1 MTDFSNHAERRV
13 WLEKQS
19 REVCV
24 AMANRA
30 AMRVFPMAVLPA
42 KAKDTQRLDLTGA
55 TKWALLISAVAVTAS
70 TAEIKD
76 AASAALSA
84 ASAFSAATAAAAF
97 SAAAVAAAAA
107 PSSAFSASSGS
118 SFTTSFSAAASAAAA
133 AASDAAAIDQG
144 TTAPELLALP
154 LWPDKNPL
162 LEDWQKARK
171 ILESDPVDQSFW
183 IDWYERFLQGQ
194 PQNWEM
200 LQEIAL
206 SVKKDDWEKGSA
218 HVNGMI
224 ADIQARYI
232 SEALPQAD
240 RLAYDPK
247 TGLFEIV
254 AIKTTEEKIVEA
266 ALSQIEFALSVAA
279 GSNCG
284 VNEHSTVH
292 VYITHALKNCRDNPN
307 TILQNYQI
315 ALADIREGL
324 ESGDYF
330 DDPKLSALEMA
341 LAQQIDNL
349 LANHPEVKKA
359 ELVRVKHI
367 LSIAR
372 VEEKIRIV
380 NQVKPLKDE
389 KEAKFKNEQA
399 LDQNLFLQE
408 NPSKAQTKATQR
420 YFGRIAQWYTAARKA
435 AANAVLKTDA
445 SAGYKLTKLV
455 QTLGKIVAWIMAL
468 GG

>member
-1 MTDFSNHAERRV
+1 MTDFSNDDERLA
-13 WLEKQS
+13 WFKKQS

-24 AMANRA
+24 AMAARTA
-30 AMRVFPMAVLPA
+30 LRVFPMAVLPEKTA
-42 KAKDTQRLDLTGA
+42 DAQKLDLTSA
-55 TKWALLISAVAVTAS
+55 VKWALLISSVAPNSSTEEIRAATA
-70 TAEIKD
+70 TAD
-76 AASAALSA
+76 FAT
-84 ASAFSAATAAAAF
+84 AFAATAAA
-97 SAAAVAAAAA
+97 SADFAA
-107 PSSAFSASSGS
+107 
-118 SFTTSFSAAASAAAA
+118 TTAT
-133 AASDAAAIDQG
+133 DATAIDQG
-144 TTAPELLALP
+144 ATFSELLAMP
-154 LWPDKNPL
+154 LWPDENPQLKN
-162 LEDWQKARK
+162 WQKARK
-171 ILESDPVDQSFW
+171 TLESDPVDQSFW
-183 IDWYERFLQGQ
+183 IDWYQRFLDGQ

-200 LQEIAL
+200 LEEIAL

-224 ADIQARYI
+224 ADIQAKYI
-232 SEALPQAD
+232 SESLPQAD
-240 RLAYDPK
+240 TLDYDPK
-247 TGLFEIV
+247 SGLFEII
-254 AIKTTEEKIVEA
+254 AIKTSEEKIVEA
-266 ALSQIEFALSVAA
+266 SLSQIEFALSVAA

-292 VYITHALKNCRDNPN
+292 LYITHTLKNCRDNPN

-315 ALADIREGL
+315 VLADIREGL
-324 ESGDYF
+324 ENGDYF
-330 DDPKLSALEMA
+330 EDPKLSALEMA

-380 NQVKPLKDE
+380 NNVKSLKDE
-389 KEAKFKNEQA
+389 EGAKLKNELA
-399 LDQNLFLQE
+399 LDQNLFLQG

-435 AANAVLKTDA
+435 LVKAALKIDS
-445 SAGYKLTKLV
+445 SAEYKLTKIV
-455 QTLGKIVAWIMAL
+455 VTLGGILALIMSL